1 MGETLLYSLR
11 PILELIPTVR
21 SPTSAVHFREKVLW
35 TAITLFIYLLCCR
48 IPLFGVS
55 ISSGADPLYWMRV
68 VLASNKNSL
77 MELGISPLITSNMI
91 VELVANSKI
100 IAFDRSVP

>member
-1 MGETLLYSLR
+1 
-11 PILELIPTVR
+11 
-21 SPTSAVHFREKVLW
+21 
-35 TAITLFIYLLCCR
+35 
-48 IPLFGVS
+48 
-55 ISSGADPLYWMRV
+55 MRV